1 MKKSFLRYLL
11 VLMPL
16 SLSALTLGA
25 LVSRTKPS
33 TIPGMYSS
41 RVQINLTAVSPE
53 YKPSDDVDNGGPK
66 YLAYLPHSGF
76 ANQRTELVNAIILAK
91 HLNRTLLIPPLF
103 LGQVEGWQGEG
114 QLWETLAELTDPKR
128 RTQCRLGNTN
138 NDEDMCAH
146 YERFGMLRWSW
157 ATDLAPLTTELG
169 VQYLERQDMSL
180 QSLQTSLGISPYDIY
195 RITDEHPYAWDV
207 RGGKTSPSNNP
218 RYIKHFRMTQFEVPH
233 KVLHFYGLFGE
244 GRVAADK
251 VEREKIKDILVFQNP
266 QVVDVA
272 AKYVQAIG
280 GVDEFTSIHIRTGD
294 GVFRR
299 TLASRI
305 PMAIERLHRVI
316 GDRDSESNDDAKENI
331 TDDNRVD
338 WCMHNQ
344 AHPRNAMIFVAT
356 DAKNPRE
363 DLAAVFNEFPC
374 AVTMQ
379 DFPQSWLDPLQEASV
394 ATQQHIERWLLTF
407 VDAEIAQQAKKY
419 IPSPGST
426 FSGYIGAIHRHRTN
440 SISN

>member
-1 MKKSFLRYLL
+1 MKKSSLRYLL
-11 VLMPL
+11 VLIPL
-16 SLSALTLGA
+16 SLSALTLTA
-25 LVSRTKPS
+25 LVSRTKAS
-33 TIPGMYSS
+33 TTFPGLYSS
-41 RVQINLTAVSPE
+41 RVQINLTAVSPQYE
-53 YKPSDDVDNGGPK
+53 QPTNVDDTK

-114 QLWETLAELTDPKR
+114 RLWETLAELTDPER
-128 RTQCRLGNTN
+128 RTQCLLGNAN
-138 NDEDMCAH
+138 EDDQMCAH
-146 YERFGMLRWSW
+146 YKRFGMLRWSW
-157 ATDLAPLTTELG
+157 ATDLAPLTTEFG

-180 QSLQTSLGISPYDIY
+180 QSLQASLDISPYDIY

-207 RGGKTSPSNNP
+207 RGGNSPLSNNP
-218 RYIKHFRMTQFEVPH
+218 RYIKHFRMNQLEVPH

-251 VEREKIKDILVFQNP
+251 AEREQIKNVLVFQNP

-272 AKYVQAIG
+272 AKYVQAVG
-280 GVDEFTSIHIRTGD
+280 GVDQFTSIHIRTGD

-316 GDRDSESNDDAKENI
+316 GDRDTGSNDDAKQNI
-331 TDDNRVD
+331 TDENRVD
-338 WCMHNQ
+338 WCMNNQ
-344 AHPRNAMIFVAT
+344 ASNPRNAMIFVAT

-379 DFPQSWLDPLQEASV
+379 DFPSSWLDPLQEASV
-394 ATQQHIERWLLTF
+394 ATQQHIEGWLLTF

-426 FSGYIGAIHRHRTN
+426 FSGYIGAIHRQRTN
-440 SISN
+440 YTSN